1 MTEDILVA
9 PPEFKLYKDRG
20 IYIGT
25 FIGGPLT
32 AGYLIAEN
40 YKRLGEKGKVWKT
53 WVITVLCTIL
63 IFSVAILTPSS
74 TRVPG
79 YIFPLLYAAF
89 TSFLVRRLQGDRI
102 KAHARNHGEFYTT
115 WRAVVVSLIFGAISL
130 GIILLILTFADLT
143 T

>member
-40 YKRLGEKGKVWKT
+40 YRRLGEKGKVWKT
-53 WVITVLCTIL
+53 WVITILSTIL
-63 IFSVAILTPSS
+63 IFSIAILTPST
-74 TRVPG
+74 TRIPG

-89 TSFLVRRLQGDRI
+89 TSLLVKRLQGDQI
-102 KAHARNHGEFYTT
+102 KAHALNNGQFYTT
-115 WRAVVVSLIFGAISL
+115 WRAVVVGLIFCAISL
-130 GIILLILTFADLT
+130 GILLLVLDFSGLTV
-143 T
+143 